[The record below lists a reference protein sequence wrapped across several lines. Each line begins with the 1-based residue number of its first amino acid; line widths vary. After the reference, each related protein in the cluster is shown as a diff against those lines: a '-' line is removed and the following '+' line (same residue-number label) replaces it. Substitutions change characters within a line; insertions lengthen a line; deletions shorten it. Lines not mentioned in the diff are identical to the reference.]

1 VQSPTYS
8 INTGV
13 GAVNINQDHGPLV
26 LQLGRDARSKGAPGV
41 TLTAAITP
49 PSGFSGTPQWVQI
62 INSFSGTFSPN
73 GGTCTA
79 SGLDNNGYPYS
90 TNTTMTDS
98 PNVALVSPFT
108 SEQISYS
115 YTTYLQW

>member
-49 PSGFSGTPQWVQI
+49 PSGFSGTP
-62 INSFSGTFSPN
+62 
-73 GGTCTA
+73 
-79 SGLDNNGYPYS
+79 
-90 TNTTMTDS
+90 
-98 PNVALVSPFT
+98 
-108 SEQISYS
+108 
-115 YTTYLQW
+115 